1 MSRHNNN
8 THWDLIYSEKY
19 DPDLWRVWHNKHRI
33 ISTQINGSLWNGYP
47 DTHQHHILTSF
58 KEMGT
63 LDSDEF

>member
-1 MSRHNNN
+1 MIRG
-8 THWDLIYSEKY
+8 
-19 DPDLWRVWHNKHRI
+19 LWRVWHNKHRI